1 MVDNL
6 PLIPDK
12 QGVCADVR
20 PVLREVFREL
30 DYLPP
35 LATEERDKLHVAG
48 DADISLPSVDHWVD
62 KYKSGCKQIWQ
73 REGELKQ
80 HRAMTISRKPLPN
93 IYKLHAPRGGNDNA
107 DWKKRHGI
115 LERKDL
121 IPSIEQNAGRSAS
134 LWIKNILNRSSCEV
148 SSVTLRGSR
157 VRPPLQL
164 QPRDEVTLQSM
175 SIGEVYEHHPA
186 PPTPPPPEIPQPE
199 YILCV
204 PPRLDFINFT
214 IGQLHTQG
222 IRLINVSKFEIRLS
236 IRPPVRKELD
246 IELGG
251 TRGLTVTSGAA
262 AEIRVH
268 FRPRDVRV
276 VIDQLLVRVS
286 AGRNFAVPIACFM
299 QPPILEIL
307 VPSITSS
314 MLTCTPGDIE
324 TCEMMS
330 RSSDVLELG
339 ARLLGD
345 VHLVKMLLHCEAEH
359 AELFVLTEND
369 WLSFCLDD
377 LSADGSVVSGGFS
390 WWPARWA
397 GGGAVR
403 AAAACRARSAGLHTA
418 PLRLLA
424 STAVARPLHLLADA
438 LMFATTHITIQA
450 QEKDYDICSEDDP
463 ACEYFVHLGTA
474 FPGRSLTA
482 TILLVNHSPVLYTYY
497 WTVRPWG
504 VCSCWEEERGDHS
517 GDADDDSERLCV
529 GAQEAKAR
537 NTTANSGAEEAG
549 CLRARRVRVEP
560 AGAVAA
566 PRSSRAVHVAA
577 PDVGTDLGTQRAV
590 LMLVL
595 KDIPKESFPPDYEPM
610 VISSKTVDS
619 EPIPGFRRWKREV
632 CDVVCCQLEVWWEVA
647 PLRFVL
653 DPPVLPI
660 YHSKRVQHVD
670 VLIRATQL
678 FGCEGVRGAW
688 CMPSRCGG
696 AAPPAPR
703 LTPANS
709 CAAKLPLTLPP
720 IHDHSVET
728 DVIALVAAND
738 EWKSLCEIW
747 RQCAGRHLSLRPGF
761 HWLGIVPPGTHMSA
775 TLDVHNDT
783 YQEVEWRCSAY
794 RWVGEN
800 EPRAVCAT
808 RAPCARCL
816 ERACSCALLVRDEGR
831 LPHAHRAALL
841 YDVNAP
847 ERDGCVC
854 TVVRAYAADAA
865 QEAGEAS
872 AGASS
877 ARGAALAY
885 RVLAPTLLLRVLPC
899 RADGARCEG
908 CKLDPG
914 ELCSE
919 RGAATLRPRRA
930 LALAHRSCYRLRLI
944 NITPL
949 PTYIRWE
956 PALEGE
962 DILKVTF
969 TPNQVDIASYGEV
982 EIQVVLEALKVCR
995 RRVFVYRALV
1005 DHAYKPLYL
1014 LIDAAIAGLEVVCE
1028 VPIGGAL
1035 HPDAIVAL
1043 RRTQRECRPG
1053 EALGVT
1059 SLTPADIFSQE
1070 DQRRDEQKESRC
1082 QCPFEMVYVPPV
1094 KRPEPPPPEDY
1105 TPPVEI
1111 VEEPPAL
1118 TRVCP
1123 CCCSVKPL
1131 LPDHYEPICLQF
1143 RDLPLRTVR
1152 SRRLVIRNESSVSA
1166 RWSSAV
1172 RRWPRVHSRTLHA
1185 GTVTDRGPFHLNSN
1199 QKWVCDVRAPGVRLQ
1214 CSPARGALPPRSAA
1228 DVLVSVYAACWGL
1241 YRDQILIH
1249 VLTSLTSLTNRRF
1262 IDDVEIVR
1270 CLNCQQYGHVHK
1282 FCTIKTPTCAV
1293 CAEAHETKACPHK
1306 DNRDF
1311 KPVCATCKRFKKPH
1325 DHRLEEPPALT
1336 RVCPCCCSV
1345 KPLLPDHYE
1354 PICLQFRDLPLRTV
1368 RSRRLV
1374 IRNESSVSA
1383 RWSSAV
1389 RRWPRV
1395 HSRTLHADQWVCD
1408 VRAPGVRLQCSPA
1421 RGALP
1426 PRSAADVLVSVY
1438 AACWG
1443 LYRDQILIHVEG
1455 VEPVVLD
1462 VWVQAVGVPLH
1473 FAISSEQEAQTDSV
1487 LWCVLYD
1494 C

>member
-48 DADISLPSVDHWVD
+48 DADIFLPSVDHWVD

-121 IPSIEQNAGRSAS
+121 IPSIEQNAGRSTS

-164 QPRDEVTLQSM
+164 QPPDEFTLQSM

-186 PPTPPPPEIPQPE
+186 PPTPPPPDIPQPE

-276 VIDQLLVRVS
+276 VKDQLLVRVS

-314 MLTCTPGDIE
+314 MLSCTPGDIE

-330 RSSDVLELG
+330 RNSDVLELG

-345 VHLVKMLLHCEAEH
+345 VHLVKMLLHCDAEH

-482 TILLVNHSPVLYTYY
+482 TILLVNH
-497 WTVRPWG
+497 R
-504 VCSCWEEERGDHS
+504 
-517 GDADDDSERLCV
+517 
-529 GAQEAKAR
+529 
-537 NTTANSGAEEAG
+537 
-549 CLRARRVRVEP
+549 
-560 AGAVAA
+560 
-566 PRSSRAVHVAA
+566 
-577 PDVGTDLGTQRAV
+577 
-590 LMLVL
+590 LVL

-738 EWKSLCEIW
+738 EWKSQCEIW

-816 ERACSCALLVRDEGR
+816 ERTCSCALLVRDAGR

-865 QEAGEAS
+865 KEAGEAS
-872 AGASS
+872 AGACS

-899 RADGARCEG
+899 RADAARCEG

-914 ELCSE
+914 ELRSE

-982 EIQVVLEALKVCR
+982 EIQVVLDALKVCR

-1053 EALGVT
+1053 EALAVT

-1123 CCCSVKPL
+1123 CCRSVKPL

-1172 RRWPRVHSRTLHA
+1172 RRWPRVHT
-1185 GTVTDRGPFHLNSN
+1185 
-1199 QKWVCDVRAPGVRLQ
+1199 
-1214 CSPARGALPPRSAA
+1214 
-1228 DVLVSVYAACWGL
+1228 
-1241 YRDQILIH
+1241 
-1249 VLTSLTSLTNRRF
+1249 
-1262 IDDVEIVR
+1262 
-1270 CLNCQQYGHVHK
+1270 
-1282 FCTIKTPTCAV
+1282 
-1293 CAEAHETKACPHK
+1293 
-1306 DNRDF
+1306 
-1311 KPVCATCKRFKKPH
+1311 
-1325 DHRLEEPPALT
+1325 
-1336 RVCPCCCSV
+1336 
-1345 KPLLPDHYE
+1345 
-1354 PICLQFRDLPLRTV
+1354 
-1368 RSRRLV
+1368 
-1374 IRNESSVSA
+1374 
-1383 RWSSAV
+1383 
-1389 RRWPRV
+1389 
-1395 HSRTLHADQWVCD
+1395 RTLHADQWLCD

-1487 LWCVLYD
+1487 LWMSSSDPERTLLVRNTSCADLTVRAYLLAEYEYPQDQLPFRLYLRFYD
-1494 C
+1494 IPPRTCPCLNAYDSDYPLDESSEAASSSAEQEMDTAIELYLTADYGPQHETCFKAEQKNPK